1 MSLYKSHRYRVIVE
15 FCGSGPDR
23 RQMRCSPFSLVC
35 QALVV
40 TVLGAIVST
49 SLFAASDMLNHCQA
63 QVKSSALPGR
73 SIRILSLNMSHGRNT
88 ALNQLFVEKERIYQN
103 LDKIAMLLDAVN
115 PDVVALQEADAPS
128 RWSGNFDHVAYVAQ
142 QSGFP
147 CLVHGLHSRTWI
159 SSYGTALLSRS
170 RPAES
175 ASMKFSPSWPSK
187 QKGFVSARLVWSV
200 GRQRVSITF
209 VSVHLDFLRAS
220 VRDRQVNEMVARL
233 SDIDGPLVLMGDLNS
248 QWVQE
253 ESPVRKLAGELNLR
267 TFYPERNTLGTYKES
282 SGKRLDW
289 ILISREL
296 EFRDY
301 KVLPD
306 VVADHFAVYA
316 EIAYR
321 GQQE

>member
-1 MSLYKSHRYRVIVE
+1 MRGDAGIDTCSPTREIQ
-15 FCGSGPDR
+15 
-23 RQMRCSPFSLVC
+23 QMRFNRLAFVR
-35 QALVV
+35 QALLV
-40 TVLGAIVST
+40 TVLVSIPPTPVFSATDMVNICRANET
-49 SLFAASDMLNHCQA
+49 SNSLPNDA
-63 QVKSSALPGR
+63 VKV
-73 SIRILSLNMSHGRNT
+73 LSLNMSHGRNT
-88 ALNQLFVEKERIYQN
+88 ALNQIFVEKERTYRN

-159 SSYGTALLSRS
+159 SGYGTALLSRS
-170 RPAES
+170 RPVES
-175 ASMKFSPSWPSK
+175 ASIKFSPSWPSK

-200 GRQRVSITF
+200 GQQRVSITF
-209 VSVHLDFLRAS
+209 VSVHFDFLRAS
-220 VRDRQVNEMVARL
+220 VRDRQVNEMVASL

-253 ESPVRKLAGELNLR
+253 ESPVRKLADELNLR
-267 TFYPERNTLGTYKES
+267 TFYPERSTLGTYKEL